1 MNRDNICRMAQEVS
15 GVEFPIPMDGVKI
28 GMSMEH
34 LERFAHLVAA
44 AEREACAE
52 ACERAV
58 GSASMYQDVDAANS
72 AYRIKNYCQKLIRTR
87 GQG

>member
-1 MNRDNICRMAQEVS
+1 MNRDDIIRIYSQVS
-15 GVEFPIPMDGVKI
+15 DELCGGTEWCWAGVGEP
-28 GMSMEH
+28 
-34 LERFAHLVAA
+34 LQRFAALVAA
-44 AEREACAE
+44 EEREACAE

-72 AYRIKNYCQKLIRTR
+72 AYRIKNYCQKLIRAR